1 MQLITP
7 RRPQPYGGSLITGTM
22 LGACFVAVG
31 LGLALL
37 AFKTSLVAGMVP
49 GSRTAT
55 TQAGLVFLAWALV
68 FIACAGL
75 LFAGTNRLAAVAATV
90 RIRRRRRSPVVAA
103 LGSLPADVTVA
114 TDVIPV
120 DGRPIPELVIGPF
133 GIAVIHEL
141 GRRDAIRQ
149 VGTSWE
155 RRTRAGWAPAE
166 HPLDA
171 AERDAERVRHW
182 LTTGDLDFVVRV
194 HAALITADP
203 SMLRSPLCA
212 VITEAQIPDWIASLP
227 RQRTLSEG
235 RRQQIV
241 ARVRGA
247 VATDGQRRA
256 R

>member
-7 RRPQPYGGSLITGTM
+7 HRPQPHSG
-22 LGACFVAVG
+22 
-31 LGLALL
+31 
-37 AFKTSLVAGMVP
+37 SLVAGTLLGAISIAGGLALAFVALDTQVAARLLP
-49 GSRTAT
+49 GWRMALPPVGTAL
-55 TQAGLVFLAWALV
+55 LVWALV
-68 FIACAGL
+68 LVAGACL
-75 LFAGTNRLAAVAATV
+75 LLAGTNRLAEVAATV
-90 RIRRRRRSPVVAA
+90 RVRRRRRSPVVAA

-114 TDVIPV
+114 TDVVPA

-133 GIAVIHEL
+133 GVAVIHEL
-141 GRRDAIRQ
+141 GRREVIRQ

-155 RRTRAGWAPAE
+155 RRTRDRWGPTE

-194 HAALITADP
+194 HAALVTADP

-212 VITEAQIPDWIASLP
+212 VITAAQIPDWIAALP
-227 RQRTLSEG
+227 RQRTLTEG

-247 VATDGQRRA
+247 VARG
-256 R
+256 